1 MDGRNATAR
10 SRELG
15 DELKKARLRQGLTGR
30 ELGHLIGWNESKVSR
45 VESGKVSCS
54 DVDAA
59 IYLAFCRVT
68 PKELDR
74 IVGLCSGDEDGTWVR
89 PHGEKLPDQLRTLV
103 LHETTAS
110 AIYSLE
116 LNRIPGLLQTEDYAR
131 EIIGGPGLLP
141 EPGIEPR
148 VKARM
153 ERQIILRRATPP
165 DLTFYIHEQ
174 ALRLPVGGAQ
184 VMHEQMLHLL
194 FVSSRPFCSIQIIP
208 TAAGAHAGL
217 AGPFRLMQYTD
228 HQPLI
233 CVETENRSVF
243 MESQAD
249 IATYWLV
256 LGNLAQ
262 VALSVKESRSVLASL
277 ASEYDRTEASSHG
290 DGVA

>member
-15 DELKKARLRQGLTGR
+15 DELKRARQLQGLKGR
-30 ELGHLIGWNESKVSR
+30 ELARLIGWTETKISR
-45 VESGKVSCS
+45 VETGKIPCS
-54 DVDAA
+54 EVDAA

-74 IVGLCSGDEDGTWVR
+74 IVELCSGDEDGTWLR
-89 PHGEKLPDQLRTLV
+89 HHGEKLPDQLRTLV

-131 EIIGGPGLLP
+131 SMMREARMVP

-148 VKARM
+148 VQARM
-153 ERQIILRRATPP
+153 ERQILLKRRVPP
-165 DLTFYIHEQ
+165 EFTFYIHEN

-194 FVSSRPFCSIQIIP
+194 FVASRQFCSIQVVP
-208 TAAGAHAGL
+208 EAAGAHAGL

-228 HQPLI
+228 QQPVI
-233 CVETENRSVF
+233 CVETQNRSMF
-243 MESQAD
+243 MESQTD
-249 IATYWLV
+249 IATYWLI
-256 LGNLAQ
+256 LGNLAE
-262 VALSVKESRSVLASL
+262 VALSVKESRSVLASY
-277 ASEYDRTEASSHG
+277 ASRYDRTEASSHG